1 MLSTLQHFIVPVTT
15 VPGTEVDRLAERHR
29 RQGPGAADAS
39 MKVESGMKD
48 STDDLSNVTRFVMLA
63 LAAGGARV
71 SLCREEASLARSPK
85 FNRENRRGE
94 EELRTQKVWFLAR
107 ILLLLLDYTFSLSL
121 LEGLFL

>member
-1 MLSTLQHFIVPVTT
+1 MVSVTT

-39 MKVESGMKD
+39 MKVEFGMKD
-48 STDDLSNVTRFVMLA
+48 STDDSSNVTRFVMLA

-71 SLCREEASLARSPK
+71 SLCREEASLARNPK
-85 FNRENRRGE
+85 LNRENRRGE